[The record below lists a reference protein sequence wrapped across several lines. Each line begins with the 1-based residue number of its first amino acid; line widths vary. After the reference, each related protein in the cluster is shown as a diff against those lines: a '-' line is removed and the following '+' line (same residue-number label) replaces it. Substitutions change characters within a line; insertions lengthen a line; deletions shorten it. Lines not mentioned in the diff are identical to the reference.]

1 MPKDFERR
9 LRAAETAS
17 AEANT
22 CEVWIELRNG
32 MMRGPRAEDAP
43 PSAAGVGP
51 GENGGGPWVRAD
63 RAPKPFFSARRAHNT
78 KIAGA
83 SRFALINFLRY
94 GKNIPGPPGPQRP
107 SIT

>member
-32 MMRGPRAEDAP
+32 MMRSPRGEII
-43 PSAAGVGP
+43 SRAAFELACSGLAIVVILP
-51 GENGGGPWVRAD
+51 DNGRDPD
-63 RAPKPFFSARRAHNT
+63 IQRRLYN
-78 KIAGA
+78 
-83 SRFALINFLRY
+83 S
-94 GKNIPGPPGPQRP
+94 
-107 SIT
+107 

>member
-63 RAPKPFFSARRAHNT
+63 RAPKPFFFGAACAQHENRGCVALRAYQLSAVR
-78 KIAGA
+78 
-83 SRFALINFLRY
+83 
-94 GKNIPGPPGPQRP
+94 
-107 SIT
+107 

>member
-32 MMRGPRAEDAP
+32 MMRGPRGEII
-43 PSAAGVGP
+43 SRAAFELACSGLATVVILP
-51 GENGGGPWVRAD
+51 DNGRDPD
-63 RAPKPFFSARRAHNT
+63 IQRRLHN
-78 KIAGA
+78 
-83 SRFALINFLRY
+83 S
-94 GKNIPGPPGPQRP
+94 
-107 SIT
+107 

>member
-63 RAPKPFFSARRAHNT
+63 RAPKPFFF
-78 KIAGA
+78 GA
-83 SRFALINFLRY
+83 FRISQADGALFGR
-94 GKNIPGPPGPQRP
+94 PPVN
-107 SIT
+107 

>member
-32 MMRGPRAEDAP
+32 MMRGPRGEII
-43 PSAAGVGP
+43 SRAALELACSGLATVVILP
-51 GENGGGPWVRAD
+51 DNERDPDID
-63 RAPKPFFSARRAHNT
+63 RRLYHN
-78 KIAGA
+78 
-83 SRFALINFLRY
+83 S
-94 GKNIPGPPGPQRP
+94 
-107 SIT
+107 